1 MALNPCPKGEN
12 GPSQTGKRPRA
23 SDAWDGKICMVIAVG
38 GAGGQGIITGDY
50 TTPLLPRLELHLGG
64 RIDGKTKKNGLG
76 FGAAAILIMQVSY
89 FSIANDPAYQWAGL
103 IKVWFNIM
111 DMFSSML
118 THTNEML
125 AYGVL
130 RQHGS
135 WVRQLDSYGW
145 RLSCSRHGKRN
156 PFRKLIKSHFNQN
169 MKENAWRAPAPPNPD
184 TFFFFFSKSAA
195 LDLTF
200 CWQQATIHKP
210 NMVLK
215 LVICT
220 TQFFKLTK
228 GTTRPYH
235 ADYSWKIS
243 VAFHWIGQNSGVS
256 FTLNALLLCPVF

>member
-23 SDAWDGKICMVIAVG
+23 SDAWDGKICMVIAVW
-38 GAGGQGIITGDY
+38 GGQGIITGDY

-76 FGAAAILIMQVSY
+76 FGAAAILNMQVSY

-184 TFFFFFSKSAA
+184 TFFFFFQGCSVRSHV
-195 LDLTF
+195 LL
-200 CWQQATIHKP
+200 ATSNNPQTKYGFEIS
-210 NMVLK
+210 NMHY
-215 LVICT
+215 T
-220 TQFFKLTK
+220 
-228 GTTRPYH
+228 
-235 ADYSWKIS
+235 
-243 VAFHWIGQNSGVS
+243 AFQTN
-256 FTLNALLLCPVF
+256 